1 MNKGQ
6 PALVLASAS
15 PRRQALI
22 NHFGLPVAI
31 APSDESEEIEPG
43 ATPLEMVSALALRK
57 ARRIAERYPESVVL
71 GADTT
76 VEIDG
81 QILNK
86 PEDSADAE
94 RILRL
99 LRGREHHVHTGLAVV
114 GPDSSI
120 RTSVTT
126 SAVRMRAFSDHELAS
141 YLATGES
148 LDKAGG
154 YGIQGA
160 AGNIVDSVVGCYTN
174 VVGLPLCAV
183 ARLLISA
190 GVQVTAS
197 APTCA
202 FRGSRRCPCWPV
214 GE

>member
-1 MNKGQ
+1 MTKGQ

-22 NHFGLPVAI
+22 NHFGLPVEI
-31 APSDESEEIEPG
+31 ASSDDSEEIEPG
-43 ATPLEMVSALALRK
+43 ATPLEMVSMLALRK

-86 PEDSADAE
+86 PESSADAG
-94 RILRL
+94 RMLRL
-99 LRGREHHVHTGLAVV
+99 LRGREHQVHTGLAVV
-114 GPDSSI
+114 GRD
-120 RTSVTT
+120 RFVNTSVTA

-160 AGNIVDSVVGCYTN
+160 AGDIVDSVVGCYTN
-174 VVGLPLCAV
+174 VVGLPLCTV

-190 GVQVTAS
+190 RVQVTAS
-197 APTCA
+197 VPTCA

-214 GE
+214 AE